1 MKHHGHDKDL
11 TVPSMHHSSAAA
23 RQEGTR
29 GEFHP
34 FTKPTESSSIS
45 QGQRTSSRQNPR
57 HTVQTFKCPQKEFPR
72 DREFRDVT
80 T

>member
-1 MKHHGHDKDL
+1 MRHRGHNKDPVAPL
-11 TVPSMHHSSAAA
+11 THHSSAAA
-23 RQEGTR
+23 QREGSR

-34 FTKPTESSSIS
+34 FTKPTESPSVS
-45 QGQRTSSRQNPR
+45 QGQRTSSRQSPR
-57 HTVQTFKCPQKEFPR
+57 HAVQTSKCPDKEFPS